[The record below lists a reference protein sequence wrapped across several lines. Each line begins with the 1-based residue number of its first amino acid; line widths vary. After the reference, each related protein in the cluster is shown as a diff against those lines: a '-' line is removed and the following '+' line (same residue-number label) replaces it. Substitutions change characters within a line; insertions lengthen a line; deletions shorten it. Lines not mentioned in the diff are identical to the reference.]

1 MNINIT
7 MDDITADLL
16 NTLISRDINDPK
28 KQFMKTADE
37 YFKVENSEITNRKKM
52 MMLFDENENP
62 YLKPDLSKANEK
74 ARHSYLQELINQC
87 TNYLTSK
94 PMKIDYKNEV
104 SDEIRN
110 RIDDELYKNNISDK
124 VKDQIDDE
132 LYKNNNF
139 LSFIQDNIDNIQL
152 YGRTFFRIVK
162 NENGENRFIIF
173 DPKEMIMFYDDF
185 DEPIL
190 AIRYYTKTELSE
202 VNNKKAFEKVQYAEI
217 YDKQYKETWT
227 KSKKGQWEKG
237 EREYIYAKK
246 QTFINAETKEV
257 MAENIEPMDNQVF
270 PIIEWKFNKSCTPT
284 LSNIKDFIDLQD
296 INLSDLANNVEDIQE
311 AIWILE
317 NYNGQNLQEFME
329 DLKIK
334 KAIKVGAGGS
344 AHSETVQIPIQ
355 ARDKLYELCN
365 KNIYK
370 FGFGINFSERDSLG
384 NVTGVAL
391 KWSYAPLE
399 QKANAIENNG
409 QEPLNNFFNI
419 LFRLL
424 GVDYDSNDLEFVFDR
439 TMIANEQEQTST
451 VMSASSQLSQKT
463 ILSNLPMVKD
473 VDEEIKQLEEENA
486 YEEPEPTNDEETDET
501 GEEGKDNDKSRD
513 EDTSNPD
520 DNGIDK
526 E

>member
-7 MDDITADLL
+7 IDDITNELL
-16 NTLISRDINDPK
+16 NTIIGRDINDPK

-37 YFKVENSEITNRKKM
+37 YFKVENSEISNRKKM
-52 MMLFDENENP
+52 MMLFDDNENP

-74 ARHSYLQELINQC
+74 ARHSYLQELVNQC

-94 PMKIDYKNEV
+94 PMKIDYKSNI
-104 SDEIRN
+104 SDEI
-110 RIDDELYKNNISDK
+110 KNK
-124 VKDQIDDE
+124 VDDE

-139 LSFIQDNIDNIQL
+139 LSFIQNNIDNIQL
-152 YGRTFFRIVK
+152 YGRSFFRIVK
-162 NENGENRFIIF
+162 NQDGENRFIIY

-190 AIRYYTKTELSE
+190 AIRYYTKTELTAD
-202 VNNKKAFEKVQYAEI
+202 NKGKKAFEKVQYAEI
-217 YDKQYKETWT
+217 YDKDYKETWK

-237 EREYIYAKK
+237 EREYVYAKK

-257 MAENIEPMDNQVF
+257 MAENVEPMDNQVF
-270 PIIEWKFNKSCTPT
+270 PIIEWKFNKDCIPT

-329 DLKIK
+329 DLKVK

-344 AHSETVQIPIQ
+344 AHSETVQIPIE
-355 ARDKLYELCN
+355 ARTKLYELCD

-370 FGFGINFSERDSLG
+370 FGFGINFSDRQSLG
-384 NVTGVAL
+384 NVTGVGL
-391 KWSYAPLE
+391 RWSYAPLE

-424 GVDYDSNDLEFVFDR
+424 GIDYDSNDLEFVFDR
-439 TMIANEQEQTST
+439 TMIANEQEQTAT
-451 VMSASSQLSQKT
+451 VMSASQVLSQKT

-473 VDEEIKQLEEENA
+473 VDEEIKQLEEEDS
-486 YEEPEPTNDEETDET
+486 YEEPEPNDDEEPDET
-501 GEEGKDNDKSRD
+501 GEVVEEEDKSGD
-513 EDTSNPD
+513 EDVSNLP
-520 DNGIDK
+520 DNGTNK
-526 E
+526 

>member
-7 MDDITADLL
+7 MDDITSDLL
-16 NTLISRDINDPK
+16 NTIIGRDINDPK

-37 YFKVENSEITNRKKM
+37 YMKVENSAITSRKKM
-52 MMLFDENENP
+52 MMLFDDNDNP
-62 YLKPDLSKANEK
+62 YLKPDFSKANEK

-94 PMKIDYKNEV
+94 PLKIQYKSKV
-104 SDEIRN
+104 SDEV
-110 RIDDELYKNNISDK
+110 KNK
-124 VKDQIDDE
+124 IDDE

-152 YGRTFFRIVK
+152 YGRSFFRIVK
-162 NENGENRFIIF
+162 NDKGENRFVIY

-185 DEPIL
+185 DEPVL
-190 AIRYYTKTELSE
+190 AIRYYTKVEL
-202 VNNKKAFEKVQYAEI
+202 VDGGKNKKVFNKVQYAEI
-217 YDKQYKETWT
+217 YDSEYKETWK

-237 EREYIYAKK
+237 KREYVYAKK

-257 MAENIEPMDNQVF
+257 IAENIEPMDSQVF
-270 PIIEWKFNKSCTPT
+270 PIIEWRFNKDCSST

-329 DLKIK
+329 DLKVK
-334 KAIKVGAGGS
+334 KAVKVGAGGS
-344 AHSETVQIPIQ
+344 AHSETVQIPIE
-355 ARDKLYELCN
+355 ARSKLYELCD

-370 FGFGINFSERDSLG
+370 FGFGINFSDRQSLG
-384 NVTGVAL
+384 NVTGVGL
-391 KWSYAPLE
+391 RWSYAPLE
-399 QKANAIENNG
+399 QKANGIENNG

-419 LFRLL
+419 LFKLI

-473 VDEEIKQLEEENA
+473 VDEEIKQLEEENS
-486 YEEPEPTNDEETDET
+486 YEEPEPNDDDET
-501 GEEGKDNDKSRD
+501 NEAGEEGQEEGKSGD
-513 EDTSNPD
+513 ENTPNIP
-520 DNGIDK
+520 DNGTNK
-526 E
+526 

>member
-7 MDDITADLL
+7 IDDITNELL
-16 NTLISRDINDPK
+16 NTIIGRDINDPK

-37 YFKVENSEITNRKKM
+37 YFKVENSEISNRKKM
-52 MMLFDENENP
+52 MMLFDDNENP

-74 ARHSYLQELINQC
+74 ARHSYLQELVNQC

-94 PMKIDYKNEV
+94 PMKIDYKSNITDEV
-104 SDEIRN
+104 
-110 RIDDELYKNNISDK
+110 KNK
-124 VKDQIDDE
+124 IDDE

-139 LSFIQDNIDNIQL
+139 LSFIQNNIDNIQL
-152 YGRTFFRIVK
+152 YGRSFFRIVK
-162 NENGENRFIIF
+162 NQDGENRFIIY

-190 AIRYYTKTELSE
+190 AIRYYTKTELTAD
-202 VNNKKAFEKVQYAEI
+202 NKGKKAFEKVQYAEI
-217 YDKQYKETWT
+217 YDKDFKETWK

-237 EREYIYAKK
+237 EREYVYARK

-257 MAENIEPMDNQVF
+257 MAETVEPMDNQVF
-270 PIIEWKFNKSCTPT
+270 PIIEWKFNKDCIPT

-344 AHSETVQIPIQ
+344 AHSETVQIPIE
-355 ARDKLYELCN
+355 ARTKLYELCD

-370 FGFGINFSERDSLG
+370 FGFGINFSDRQSLG
-384 NVTGVAL
+384 NVTGVGL
-391 KWSYAPLE
+391 RWSYAPLE

-424 GVDYDSNDLEFVFDR
+424 GIDYDSNDLEFVFDR
-439 TMIANEQEQTST
+439 TMIANEQEQTAT
-451 VMSASSQLSQKT
+451 VMSASQVLSQKT

-473 VDEEIKQLEEENA
+473 VDEEIKQLEEEDS
-486 YEEPEPTNDEETDET
+486 YEEPEPNDDEEPDET
-501 GEEGKDNDKSRD
+501 GEVVEEEDKSGD
-513 EDTSNPD
+513 EDVSNLPN
-520 DNGIDK
+520 NGTNK
-526 E
+526 

>member
-7 MDDITADLL
+7 IDDITNELL
-16 NTLISRDINDPK
+16 NTIIGRDINDPK

-37 YFKVENSEITNRKKM
+37 YMKVENSAITSRKKM
-52 MMLFDENENP
+52 MMLFDEEENP

-94 PMKIDYKNEV
+94 PMKIDYKGTI
-104 SDEIRN
+104 SDEI
-110 RIDDELYKNNISDK
+110 KNK
-124 VKDQIDDE
+124 VDDE

-162 NENGENRFIIF
+162 NENGENRFIIY

-190 AIRYYTKTELSE
+190 AIRYYTKTEL
-202 VNNKKAFEKVQYAEI
+202 NDKKAFEKVQYAEI
-217 YDKQYKETWT
+217 YDKQFKETWK

-237 EREYIYAKK
+237 EREYVYAKK

-270 PIIEWKFNKSCTPT
+270 PIIEWKFNKTCTPT

-329 DLKIK
+329 DLKVK

-344 AHSETVQIPIQ
+344 AHSETVQIPIE
-355 ARDKLYELCN
+355 ARAKLYELCD

-384 NVTGVAL
+384 NVTGVGL

-419 LFRLL
+419 LFNLM

-451 VMSASSQLSQKT
+451 VMSASSQLTQKT

-473 VDEEIKQLEEENA
+473 VDEEIKQLEEENG
-486 YEEPEPTNDEETDET
+486 YEEPEPNDDEEDDEA
-501 GEEGKDNDKSRD
+501 GEEPEEGTVNRD
-513 EDTSNPD
+513 ENISNIPD
-520 DNGIDK
+520 NRTNK
-526 E
+526 

>member
-7 MDDITADLL
+7 IDDITADLL
-16 NTLISRDINDPK
+16 NTIIGRDINDPK

-37 YFKVENSEITNRKKM
+37 YMKVENSVINNRKKM
-52 MMLFDENENP
+52 MMLFDDKENP

-74 ARHSYLQELINQC
+74 AKHSYLQELINQC

-94 PMKIDYKNEV
+94 PMKIDYKSNVSKEV
-104 SDEIRN
+104 KGK
-110 RIDDELYKNNISDK
+110 IDDELYKK
-124 VKDQIDDE
+124 
-132 LYKNNNF
+132 NNF

-162 NENGENRFIIF
+162 NETGENKFVIY

-190 AIRYYTKTELSE
+190 AIRYYTKTELVE
-202 VNNKKAFEKVQYAEI
+202 VNKKKTFEKVQYVEI
-217 YDKQYKETWT
+217 YDKKYKETWKKT
-227 KSKKGQWEKG
+227 KKGQWEKG
-237 EREYIYAKK
+237 DREYVYAKK

-257 MAENIEPMDNQVF
+257 MAENVEPMDNQVF
-270 PIIEWKFNKSCTPT
+270 PIIEWKFNKDCVPT

-329 DLKIK
+329 DLKVK

-344 AHSETVQIPIQ
+344 AHSETVQIPIE
-355 ARDKLYELCN
+355 ARNKLYELCD

-370 FGFGINFSERDSLG
+370 FGFGINFSDRQSLG
-384 NVTGVAL
+384 NVTGVGL
-391 KWSYAPLE
+391 RWSYAPLE

-419 LFRLL
+419 LFNLM
-424 GVDYDSNDLEFVFDR
+424 GINYDSNDMEFIFDR
-439 TMIANEQEQTST
+439 SMIANEQEQTST

-463 ILSNLPMVKD
+463 ILANLPMVKD
-473 VDEEIKQLEEENA
+473 VDEEIKELNKEDG
-486 YEEPEPTNDEETDET
+486 YEEPEPGNGNEVDET
-501 GEEGKDNDKSRD
+501 GEEVKEEDKSGNKVV
-513 EDTSNPD
+513 SNIPD
-520 DNGIDK
+520 DTNAGK
-526 E
+526 KA

>member
-7 MDDITADLL
+7 MDDITAELL
-16 NTLISRDINDPK
+16 NTIIGRDINDPK

-37 YFKVENSEITNRKKM
+37 YFRVENSEITNRKKM
-52 MMLFDENENP
+52 MMLFDEKENP

-94 PMKIDYKNEV
+94 PMKIDYKN
-104 SDEIRN
+104 
-110 RIDDELYKNNISDK
+110 NIADTI
-124 VKDQIDDE
+124 KDQIDDE

-139 LSFIQDNIDNIQL
+139 LSFIQDNIDNLQL

-162 NENGENRFIIF
+162 NDDGENRFIIY

-185 DEPIL
+185 DEPVL
-190 AIRYYTKTELSE
+190 AIRYYTKTELTDD
-202 VNNKKAFEKVQYAEI
+202 NKGKKSFEKVQYAEI
-217 YDKQYKETWT
+217 YDKEFKETWS

-237 EREYIYAKK
+237 NREYVYAKK
-246 QTFINAETKEV
+246 QTFINAETKEI
-257 MAENIEPMDNQVF
+257 MAEKVEPMDNQVF
-270 PIIEWKFNKSCTPT
+270 PIIEWKFNKECVPT

-344 AHSETVQIPIQ
+344 AHSETVQIPIE
-355 ARDKLYELCN
+355 ARTKLYELCD

-370 FGFGINFSERDSLG
+370 FGFGINFSDRQSLG
-384 NVTGVAL
+384 NVTGVGL
-391 KWSYAPLE
+391 RWSYAPLE

-419 LFRLL
+419 LFKLL
-424 GVDYDSNDLEFVFDR
+424 GINYDSNDLEFVFDR

-451 VMSASSQLSQKT
+451 VMSASQVLSQKT

-473 VDEEIKQLEEENA
+473 VDEEIKQLEEEDS
-486 YEEPEPTNDEETDET
+486 YEEPEPKEEEEPDNT
-501 GEEGKDNDKSRD
+501 GEEVEEEDKSGD
-513 EDTSNPD
+513 EDISNLPNGTPD
-520 DNGIDK
+520 RQ
-526 E
+526 

>member
-1 MNINIT
+1 
-7 MDDITADLL
+7 
-16 NTLISRDINDPK
+16 
-28 KQFMKTADE
+28 
-37 YFKVENSEITNRKKM
+37 
-52 MMLFDENENP
+52 
-62 YLKPDLSKANEK
+62 
-74 ARHSYLQELINQC
+74 
-87 TNYLTSK
+87 
-94 PMKIDYKNEV
+94 
-104 SDEIRN
+104 
-110 RIDDELYKNNISDK
+110 
-124 VKDQIDDE
+124 
-132 LYKNNNF
+132 
-139 LSFIQDNIDNIQL
+139 
-152 YGRTFFRIVK
+152 
-162 NENGENRFIIF
+162 
-173 DPKEMIMFYDDF
+173 MIMFYDDF

>member
-7 MDDITADLL
+7 IDDITSDLL
-16 NTLISRDINDPK
+16 NTIIGRDINDPK

-37 YFKVENSEITNRKKM
+37 YMKVENSVITNRRKM
-52 MMLFDENENP
+52 MMLVDEKENP

-94 PMKIDYKNEV
+94 PMKIQYKNKV
-104 SDEIRN
+104 
-110 RIDDELYKNNISDK
+110 SDK
-124 VKDQIDDE
+124 VKNQIDDE

-139 LSFIQDNIDNIQL
+139 LSFIQDNIDNVQL
-152 YGRTFFRIVK
+152 YGRSFFRIVK
-162 NENGENRFIIF
+162 NEKGENRFIIY

-185 DEPIL
+185 DEPVL
-190 AIRYYTKTELSE
+190 AIRYYTKTEL
-202 VNNKKAFEKVQYAEI
+202 VTDNRGKKSFDKVQYAEV
-217 YDKQYKETWT
+217 YDATYKETWK
-227 KSKKGQWEKG
+227 KSKKGQWTKG
-237 EREYIYAKK
+237 DREYVYAKK

-257 MAENIEPMDNQVF
+257 IAENVEPMDNQVF
-270 PIIEWKFNKSCTPT
+270 PIIEWKFNKDCIPT

-329 DLKIK
+329 DLKVK

-344 AHSETVQIPIQ
+344 AHSETVQIPIE
-355 ARDKLYELCN
+355 ARTKLYELCD

-370 FGFGINFSERDSLG
+370 FGFGINFSDRQSLG
-384 NVTGVAL
+384 NVTGVGL
-391 KWSYAPLE
+391 RWSYAPLE
-399 QKANAIENNG
+399 QKANGIENNG

-419 LFRLL
+419 LFKLL
-424 GVDYDSNDLEFVFDR
+424 GIDYDSNDLEFVFDR

-486 YEEPEPTNDEETDET
+486 YEEPEPNDDEENDET
-501 GEEGKDNDKSRD
+501 GEGTEKEDKSGD
-513 EDTSNPD
+513 EDISNIPNNR
-520 DNGIDK
+520 DNK
-526 E
+526 

>member
-1 MNINIT
+1 MNIQIT
-7 MDDITADLL
+7 MDDITAELL
-16 NTLISRDINDPK
+16 NTIIGRDINDPK

-37 YFKVENSEITNRKKM
+37 YMKVENSVITSRKKM

-62 YLKPDLSKANEK
+62 YVKPDLSKANEK

-94 PMKIDYKNEV
+94 PMKIDYKG
-104 SDEIRN
+104 
-110 RIDDELYKNNISDK
+110 NISDAIK
-124 VKDQIDDE
+124 NQIDDE
-132 LYKNNNF
+132 LYKKNNF
-139 LSFIQDNIDNIQL
+139 LSFIQDNIDNLQL
-152 YGRTFFRIVK
+152 YGKTYFRIVK
-162 NENGENRFIIF
+162 NELGENRFIIF
-173 DPKEMIMFYDDF
+173 DPKEIIMFYDDF

-190 AIRYYTKTELSE
+190 AIRYYTKTELTE
-202 VNNKKAFEKVQYAEI
+202 VNNKKTFEKVQYGEI
-217 YDKQYKETWT
+217 YDKDYKETWKKT
-227 KSKKGQWEKG
+227 KKGQWEKG
-237 EREYIYAKK
+237 DREYVYAKK

-257 MAENIEPMDNQVF
+257 MAETVEPMDNQVF
-270 PIIEWKFNKSCTPT
+270 PIIEWKFNKECVPT

-329 DLKIK
+329 DLKVK
-334 KAIKVGAGGS
+334 KAIKVGVGGS
-344 AHSETVQIPIQ
+344 AHSETVQIPIE
-355 ARDKLYELCN
+355 ARTKLYELCD

-384 NVTGVAL
+384 NATGVAL

-399 QKANAIENNG
+399 QKANSIENNG

-424 GVDYDSNDLEFVFDR
+424 GIDYDSNDLEFVFDR

-486 YEEPEPTNDEETDET
+486 YEEPEPNDDEENDEA
-501 GEEGKDNDKSRD
+501 GEEPEEGTVNRD
-513 EDTSNPD
+513 EDISNLP
-520 DNGIDK
+520 NNRTNK
-526 E
+526 